1 VRIFAILSADTRVRC
16 FTAAAWARLETL
28 GQFRWISDF
37 SGQTPVVEWARR
49 CHEAEILITG
59 WGSPPLRAAV
69 LDSMPHLKMIAH
81 SAGTVASVDFQAWRR
96 GIAVTNV
103 MPIMALGV
111 AEFTLTCMLGGLRR
125 FDALLKP
132 ALWDSSPFFRVPKV
146 AFALRGKKVGLIGFG
161 IIARE
166 VLSLLRPFGCTIL
179 VHDPFLD
186 PAALL
191 AQGIQPASL
200 DELLAACDIVS
211 LHAPG
216 VPANA
221 DLLNERRL
229 RRLKPGAILINTARG
244 ILIDHDALARVAAD
258 GQIGV
263 YLDVTRPEPLP
274 PDHPLRQLNNVVLTP
289 HVAGPTVEGW
299 PMMGEACVE
308 DVARFVRGEPLKY
321 PVTEAQYAN
330 QSTS

>member
-1 VRIFAILSADTRVRC
+1 MRIFAILSADTRTRC
-16 FTAAAWARLETL
+16 FTAAAWARFESL
-28 GQFRWISDF
+28 GQFTWVSDF
-37 SGQTPVVEWARR
+37 SGQTPAAEWVCR

-59 WGSPPLRAAV
+59 WGSPPLRAAA
-69 LDSMPHLKMIAH
+69 LDSLPHLKMIAH
-81 SAGTVASVDFQAWRR
+81 AAGTVAFIDIQAWRR

-111 AEFTLTCMLGGLRR
+111 AEFTLTCMLSGLRR

-161 IIARE
+161 LIARE
-166 VLSLLRPFGCTIL
+166 VLGLLRPFGCEVL
-179 VHDPFLD
+179 VHDPFIAAATLTAQGVQ
-186 PAALL
+186 PAA
-191 AQGIQPASL
+191 L

-216 VPANA
+216 VSANA
-221 DLLNERRL
+221 DLLDERRL
-229 RRLKPGAILINTARG
+229 RLLKPGAILINTARG
-244 ILIDHDALARVAAD
+244 ILLDHDALARVAAE

-274 PDHPLRQLNNVVLTP
+274 PEHPLRKLGNVVLTP

-299 PMMGEACVE
+299 PMMGDACVD
-308 DVARFVRGEPLKY
+308 DVARFVSGAPLKY
-321 PVTEAQYAN
+321 PVTESQYAN